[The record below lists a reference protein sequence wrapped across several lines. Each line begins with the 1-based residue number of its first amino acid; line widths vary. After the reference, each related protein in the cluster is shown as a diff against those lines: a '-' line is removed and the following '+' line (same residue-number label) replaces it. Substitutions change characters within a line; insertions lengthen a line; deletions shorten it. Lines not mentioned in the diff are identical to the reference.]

1 MVSRRGA
8 RGDARRFTGRV
19 AWIVGAS
26 GGLGSAIGEAFLAA
40 GATVVLSGRDREALR
55 RLAGSRRRATVLPLD
70 IGDAAPV
77 EAAVRSIVARHRR
90 IDVLVNST
98 SVSTFGDFLTLRDE
112 DWRQIYEAKLFAYVR
127 SMRAVLPHMI
137 EQRGGAIVNISGSG
151 GKYPA
156 HPSHIAGCSGNA
168 AVNLATKAVADL
180 YFQRGVRA
188 NCVAPGPIQ
197 SKRLAGLA
205 VADAA
210 VEASGA
216 STGVR
221 PPGVPRDVADAVL
234 FLASDQ
240 ARHINGTVLT
250 VDGGATPTVI

>member
-1 MVSRRGA
+1 MVSRR
-8 RGDARRFTGRV
+8 DAGEPRFKGKV

-26 GGLGSAIGEAFLAA
+26 GGLGGAIGEAFLAA
-40 GATVVLSGRDREALR
+40 GATAVLSGRNVEALR
-55 RLAGSRRRATVLPLD
+55 RVAGASRRATVLPLD
-70 IGDAAPV
+70 LGDAGQV
-77 EAAVRSIVARHRR
+77 DAVAQTLVARHGR
-90 IDVLVNST
+90 IDILVNST

-112 DWRQIYEAKLFAYVR
+112 DWRQIYEAKLFAYAR
-127 SMRAVLPHMI
+127 TMRAALPHMI
-137 EQRGGAIVNISGSG
+137 ARRSGAIVNISGSG

-180 YFQRGVRA
+180 YFDQGIRA

-210 VEASGA
+210 VGA
-216 STGVR
+216 AKVAR
-221 PPGVPRDVADAVL
+221 PPGLPGDVADAVL